1 MRGGTIGNARFGK
14 LRKINFPV
22 FYGDNPKLWLS
33 KSKDYFELCQ
43 VDPSMWIKVSTM
55 HVTDSA
61 ARWLQLVEKQ
71 VKSCGWDE
79 FSQLVLIRFGR
90 D

>member
-1 MRGGTIGNARFGK
+1 
-14 LRKINFPV
+14 
-22 FYGDNPKLWLS
+22 
-33 KSKDYFELCQ
+33 